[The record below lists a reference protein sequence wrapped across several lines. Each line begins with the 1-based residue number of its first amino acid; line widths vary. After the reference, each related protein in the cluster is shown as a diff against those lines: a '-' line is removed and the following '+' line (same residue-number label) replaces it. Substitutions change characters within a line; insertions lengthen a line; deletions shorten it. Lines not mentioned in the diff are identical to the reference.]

1 MARKGIKNVV
11 LKFIGASFI
20 VYLFLFGHTIMMV
33 HKEYNTVEQKPALI
47 TRRETM
53 IQAKPK
59 MKEPIAGYFNQFT
72 VSYKSFK
79 EGFHSNAH
87 CIGDNFGE
95 DSWKYRSCHFQNLC
109 FDTDTREYVMF
120 ASPETQSL
128 NDAMMN
134 PQLTFFHPASDMK
147 NTSVSLGG
155 LNPKWGE
162 EHKLME
168 WYPKFRDI
176 ADLKTQGGYYQ
187 LGADK
192 VLIPWYSM
200 TGFNPGHLVWDDFL
214 PIYTLLSAFDL
225 VEKDLVLMRIDVSI
239 AMWASC
245 QRKWD
250 LCEPMLKKFLPLL
263 GTELSKTS
271 TQNDVSFELVKKGAR
286 NSKYICAPHAAA
298 GMGYLTDHGKKHHGW
313 FKKDYNDAYN
323 SGRGGQIYQFRNWM
337 IDHLFD
343 GNLPNEK
350 ISKEPYRIVFSNL
363 SSGKAHRSVDFTK
376 HSQLLER
383 RLGSKYNLD
392 IRTVRLSSMSL
403 KDQVELTAS
412 ASIFITTC
420 GGGAVTSMFLP
431 KGASVLLY
439 FSDYKISD
447 KPWVTDTEAKLDW
460 DLLNN
465 IGYLRA
471 HWLPRAKIKFNPRSG
486 EPSLKQSEIDLDAL
500 VKLVDSELDIISHLD
515 DYE

>member
-1 MARKGIKNVV
+1 
-11 LKFIGASFI
+11 
-20 VYLFLFGHTIMMV
+20 
-33 HKEYNTVEQKPALI
+33 
-47 TRRETM
+47 
-53 IQAKPK
+53 
-59 MKEPIAGYFNQFT
+59 
-72 VSYKSFK
+72 
-79 EGFHSNAH
+79 
-87 CIGDNFGE
+87 
-95 DSWKYRSCHFQNLC
+95 
-109 FDTDTREYVMF
+109 
-120 ASPETQSL
+120 
-128 NDAMMN
+128 
-134 PQLTFFHPASDMK
+134 
-147 NTSVSLGG
+147 
-155 LNPKWGE
+155 
-162 EHKLME
+162 
-168 WYPKFRDI
+168 
-176 ADLKTQGGYYQ
+176 
-187 LGADK
+187 
-192 VLIPWYSM
+192 
-200 TGFNPGHLVWDDFL
+200 
-214 PIYTLLSAFDL
+214 
-225 VEKDLVLMRIDVSI
+225 
-239 AMWASC
+239 
-245 QRKWD
+245 
-250 LCEPMLKKFLPLL
+250 
-263 GTELSKTS
+263 
-271 TQNDVSFELVKKGAR
+271 
-286 NSKYICAPHAAA
+286 
-298 GMGYLTDHGKKHHGW
+298 
-313 FKKDYNDAYN
+313 
-323 SGRGGQIYQFRNWM
+323 M

-363 SSGKAHRSVDFTK
+363 SSGKAHRAVDFTK

-392 IRTVRLSSMSL
+392 IRLVRLMNMSL

-471 HWLPRAKIKFNPRSG
+471 HWLPRAKSKFNPSSG